1 MIALKLDASAIGAL
15 FKDKDEVKLE
25 LQQAVVAEITKR
37 MFDKYV
43 PVDVRNLI
51 DAVFEAQRNELIE
64 AVKDDVTFQARFTAL
79 FEKEVCNIKASWGNK
94 TYNVTPAMKE
104 KLNDAIKTQVDLI
117 LAEAKLRGGQLV
129 TELVE
134 QTFKRL
140 HEGTLADVDKL
151 ISRKISAITNE
162 EIDRRVQAAL
172 ETALKVAKA

>member
-15 FKDKDEVKLE
+15 FRDDAEVKLD

-43 PVDVRNLI
+43 PSDVRNLI
-51 DAVFEAQRNELIE
+51 DAVFKSQRNELIE
-64 AVKDDVTFQARFTAL
+64 AVKEDTTFQKRFVEL
-79 FEKEVCNIKASWGNK
+79 FEKEVINIKASWGSK

-104 KLNDAIKTQVDLI
+104 KINEAIKTQVDLI
-117 LAEAKLRGGQLV
+117 LADAKLRGAQLV

-134 QTFKRL
+134 QTFQRL
-140 HEGTLADVDKL
+140 NDGVMADVDKL

-162 EIDRRVQAAL
+162 EIDRRVQVAL
-172 ETALKVAKA
+172 ETALKVARA